1 MGSREIPFNKE
12 EICDVCGCGRSVW
25 FITGGCLCPACAK
38 SELQDAVDDGDFDD
52 R

>member
-1 MGSREIPFNKE
+1 MNLDDMSFVDVE
-12 EICDVCGCGRSVW
+12 CDVCGRMGAYDYK
-25 FITGGCLCPACAK
+25 GDYLCPACAK

>member
-25 FITGGCLCPACAK
+25 FTGGYLCPACVK

>member
-1 MGSREIPFNKE
+1 MSREIPFSEND
-12 EICDVCGCGRSVW
+12 ICDVCGCKGACD
-25 FITGGCLCPACAK
+25 FMGDYLCPSCAK